1 MEHGQMTII
10 ERYETRQAAD
20 GQASFLVERGVGAAV
35 VLDDGNGSFGL
46 AVLDEDASRAREII
60 GLVEPE
66 PNEPSEV
73 ELIGAARPWL
83 IPVLLIGVAMFVI
96 PVVSFLIA
104 FKLSG
109 G

>member
-10 ERYETRQAAD
+10 ERYETQQAAD

-35 VLDDGNGSFGL
+35 EPDGNGSFGL

-66 PNEPSEV
+66 ANEPSEV
-73 ELIGAARPWL
+73 DLIGAARPWL

-96 PVVSFLIA
+96 PVVAFLVT